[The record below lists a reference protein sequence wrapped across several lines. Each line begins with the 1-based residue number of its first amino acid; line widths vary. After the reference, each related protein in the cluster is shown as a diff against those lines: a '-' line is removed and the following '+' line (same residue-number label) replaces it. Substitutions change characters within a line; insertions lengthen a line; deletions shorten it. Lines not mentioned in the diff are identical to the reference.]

1 MHRFAKY
8 CWFVL
13 AWTVLVILWGAYV
26 RATGSGAGCGNHW
39 PLCNGEFLPQPK
51 QIETSIEFTHRLLSG
66 GALLLIFAMLVWGWK
81 TSEKGQ
87 PVRKGLI
94 ASTIFIITEALLGAS
109 LVLFGLVTTN
119 QSISRVAVM
128 ALHLLNTFFLLASIA
143 LTAWWAGGGKPISIE
158 NQGYTPLMLGIGLAG
173 IAIVGMSGAITALG
187 DTLFPAESLAHGLE
201 LESNPGA
208 HFLIRLRIY
217 HPLIAILAG
226 AYLLILVNRLRK
238 HRLDEIPRKIGILLS
253 IIILIQWGAGLVNV
267 ILLAPVPMQIIHLL
281 IADLVWI
288 LLVLFSAEVLSL
300 STDNH
305 KFVSIPEVS

>member
-13 AWTVLVILWGAYV
+13 VWTVLVILWGAYV
-26 RATGSGAGCGNHW
+26 RASGSGAGCGNHW
-39 PLCNGEFLPQPK
+39 PLCNGEFLPRPK
-51 QIETSIEFTHRLLSG
+51 QIETSIEFTHRMLSG
-66 GALLLIFAMLVWGWK
+66 GALLLIFAMLIWGWK

-87 PVRKGLI
+87 PVRKGLV

-119 QSISRVAVM
+119 QSASRAVVM

-143 LTAWWAGGGKPISIE
+143 LTAWWAGGGKTISLK
-158 NQGYTPLMLGIGLAG
+158 NQGYTPLMLAISLAG

-201 LESNPGA
+201 QESIPGA

-226 AYLLILVNRLRK
+226 AYVLVLVNRLR
-238 HRLDEIPRKIGILLS
+238 RNWPDELPRKIGILLS
-253 IIILIQWGAGLVNV
+253 IIILIQWAAGLVNV
-267 ILLAPVPMQIIHLL
+267 VLLAPVPMQIIHLL
-281 IADLVWI
+281 IADLAWI

-300 STDNH
+300 STDKH
-305 KFVSIPEVS
+305 MLVSIPEVD

>member
-1 MHRFAKY
+1 MHRFTKF

-13 AWTVLVILWGAYV
+13 VWTVLVILWGAYV
-26 RATGSGAGCGNHW
+26 RASGSGAGCGNHW
-39 PLCNGEFLPQPK
+39 PLCNGELLPQPK

-66 GALLLIFAMLVWGWK
+66 GALLLIFAMLIWGWK

-87 PVRKGLI
+87 PVRKGLV

-119 QSISRVAVM
+119 QSASRAVVM

-143 LTAWWAGGGKPISIE
+143 LTAWWAGGGKTISLK
-158 NQGYTPLMLGIGLAG
+158 NQGYTPLMLAISLAG

-201 LESNPGA
+201 QESIPGA

-226 AYLLILVNRLRK
+226 AYVLVLVNRLR
-238 HRLDEIPRKIGILLS
+238 RNWPDELPRKIGILLS
-253 IIILIQWGAGLVNV
+253 IIILIQWAAGLVNV
-267 ILLAPVPMQIIHLL
+267 ILLAPVPIQIIHLL
-281 IADLVWI
+281 IADMAWI

-300 STDNH
+300 STDKH
-305 KFVSIPEVS
+305 MLVSIPEVD